1 MLVPQD
7 LRSLTA
13 PPRLIL
19 YPHYSSTA
27 LLFQC
32 PSSPK
37 LLPMLLTQPSIH
49 PSHLFRPPP
58 SLLTSFP
65 LLHPCGFFNSTDHFC
80 CILDHTSSRSHICRI
95 NHIVHVDQRGNYSNI
110 RVLGNVDTLHH
121 ALICRRGICASSG
134 SEIGEAIYLSERWR
148 QTNRGINTQQMVKDY
163 EAKEFELKSH
173 SSIFTCSDQQPTWQ
187 QSLNKAVPA
196 FLQYCEATLNSD

>member
-7 LRSLTA
+7 LHFLTA

-27 LLFQC
+27 LLFHC

-37 LLPMLLTQPSIH
+37 FLPMLLTQPSIH
-49 PSHLFRPPP
+49 PSHLFHPPP

-65 LLHPCGFFNSTDHFC
+65 LLHPCGFFNKSFLPHP
-80 CILDHTSSRSHICRI
+80 RSHICRI
-95 NHIVHVDQRGNYSNI
+95 NHIVHVDQQLNYSNI
-110 RVLGNVDTLHH
+110 RVLRNVDNLHH
-121 ALICRRGICASSG
+121 ALICRTGICASSG
-134 SEIGEAIYLSERWR
+134 SEIGEAIYLSECWR

-173 SSIFTCSDQQPTWQ
+173 SSIFTCSDQQSTWQ